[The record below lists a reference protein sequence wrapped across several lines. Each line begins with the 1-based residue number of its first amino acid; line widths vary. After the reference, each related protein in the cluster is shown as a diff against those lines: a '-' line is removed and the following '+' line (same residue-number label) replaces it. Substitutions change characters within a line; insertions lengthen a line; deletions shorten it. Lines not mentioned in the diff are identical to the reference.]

1 MKKIFSIL
9 LASLAMSSCVDT
21 VILPDNKILEEDYWK
36 KKTEVEAV
44 VGAAYAQLREDETLM
59 RNMIVWADFR
69 SDELIVN
76 SAPALASSKYKI
88 PLDEIY
94 SMNIQPSNTFTSWAP
109 FYSVINYCNLVLE
122 KAEGVISEDPNY
134 TRGDYETT
142 CAQMKAL
149 RAWCYFYLVRV
160 FRDVPVTPGAYLDSS
175 ADLKA
180 PQKAPAE
187 VLQMCIDD
195 LLTVEAY
202 APANDAYGDERDYL
216 YFNKDAV
223 AALLADIYLWR
234 ASVNHSDD
242 DYRQCVAYC
251 DKVIAAKKAYAQKYF
266 MNGLVDS
273 DFYLYDCTSYYKSI
287 FVSGYMSDSETRKPF
302 GNLENIVE
310 IAYNQ
315 NVVNNGP
322 LWEMYHSYSKSS
334 RVDVGG
340 YLKTTEVYAK
350 FNGSP
355 SSSNIFKNEADQRR
369 YENCYDVAA
378 DKEEYD
384 VRKYVALR
392 GTVNLKTAEAYS
404 AVSIFTKDWV
414 LYRLTDVM
422 LMKAEALVQ
431 LEQPEEAFALVK
443 AVNDRALSDADRA
456 QNELRYSTFVNN
468 DPEKQVLMER
478 ARELCFEGK
487 RWFDLMRY
495 NYRHME
501 GVDYTKCFADMTE
514 YAKNSEAFLDLA
526 LVKYSVPAAMKAKMP
541 TEPYLYMP
549 INEEEI
555 GLNTNLRQ
563 NPVYKSTSKY

>member
-44 VGAAYAQLREDETLM
+44 VGAAYAQLRDETMM

-76 SAPALASSKYKI
+76 STLPTSAKYKI

-94 SMNIQPSNTFTSWAP
+94 SMNIQPNNTFTLWAP
-109 FYSVINYCNLVLE
+109 FYSAINYCNLVLE

-160 FRDVPVTPGAYLDSS
+160 FRDVPVTPGAYLESS

-195 LLTVEAY
+195 LLAVEAY

-234 ASVNHSDD
+234 ASVNHSEE

-266 MNGLVDS
+266 MSGLVDS

-287 FVSGYMSDSETRKPF
+287 FVSGYMSDTETRKSF

-322 LWEMYHSYSKSS
+322 LWEMYHSYNKSS
-334 RVDVGG
+334 TATG
-340 YLKTTEVYAK
+340 YLKTTEMYAK
-350 FNGSP
+350 ANGSS

-369 YENCYDVAA
+369 YENCYNVAA
-378 DKEEYD
+378 DVEDYD
-384 VRKYVALR
+384 VRKYVALK
-392 GTVNLKTAEAYS
+392 GADLKTAES
-404 AVSIFTKDWV
+404 RSIVSNFQKDWV
-414 LYRLTDVM
+414 LYRLTDVI

-443 AVNDRALSDADRA
+443 AVNDRALSDEDRA
-456 QNELRYSTFVNN
+456 QNELKYSTYSTRM
-468 DPEKQVLMER
+468 EELVLMER